1 LDRTDRQQAD
11 RTDWPQT
18 EDEIW
23 HATPDASGCPHCGE
37 ASRGAGG
44 FDWSFLDA
52 AYCISLRGRP
62 DRAAAAAAEFHR
74 VGLCGRVTFFR
85 PEKDPDSVRLG
96 IWQSH
101 RRVAE
106 HALRHGRSTVLIC
119 EDDVMF
125 SHRIGPAAV
134 RAVAAALP
142 ALPRDWMVLYL
153 GHWPLWGYFVRRN
166 LLRCGSACCHAY
178 IASERMLRWLRDN
191 PPDSVPIA
199 RIAGRGVDAAFAR
212 LPATY
217 AMFPMLAIQRPGRS
231 DNMGVAGGRRKKKL
245 KHLITRSRRRELLLS
260 SLMRP
265 NEMLIA
271 ALSPGFF
278 LWHRIAKRRVARP

>member
-1 LDRTDRQQAD
+1 LD
-11 RTDWPQT
+11 RTDWPRT
-18 EDEIW
+18 EGEVW
-23 HATPDASGCPHCGE
+23 HATPGAPGCPHCGE

-44 FDWSFLDA
+44 PRFDWSFLDA

-62 DRAAAAAAEFHR
+62 DRATAAAAEFHR
-74 VGLCGRVTFFR
+74 VGLCQRVAFFR

-101 RRVAE
+101 RTVAG

-119 EDDVMF
+119 EDDVLF
-125 SHRIGPAAV
+125 SERVGPEAV
-134 RAVAAALP
+134 GAVAAAMP
-142 ALPRDWMVLYL
+142 ALPEDWMVLYL

-217 AMFPMLAIQRPGRS
+217 AMFPMLAIQRPSRS
-231 DNMGVAGGRRKKKL
+231 DNKGIGGGRRKKKL

-278 LWHRIAKRRVARP
+278 LWHRIAKAGAARP